1 MKIALFHYHLKPGG
15 VTDVIV
21 YSVRAL
27 LSHLNHLDQL
37 EEIRLVTG
45 VEDGIERVLERI
57 REGFERR
64 VGDII
69 RLDVLEE
76 IGYVENEREP
86 DSDQLA
92 MRLIARY
99 DEDTLWWVHNY
110 HLGKNPAF
118 TAALMKI
125 AGSGTRDMLFHIH
138 DFPECGRSDN
148 LERLDSAIDEP
159 PYPSGP
165 RIRYAVINERDRRIL
180 SDAGLSESVSLLM
193 NPVPLS
199 PTAAADPIGM
209 REALEELCFD
219 DNPGYIPGAPI
230 LLYPVRAIRRKNIL
244 EAALLVRLLDEP
256 ANLIVTLPGV
266 SEQEKAYSD
275 LISAAYKEGLI
286 SGIWCPE
293 ATGDDRLNYPRLA
306 SSCDAVISTSVQEG
320 FGYLFLN
327 ALHWQKPLLARY
339 LDILDGVLDLFGDYP
354 RRFWADF
361 RIPATPELTR
371 KTQNAYFDKIRKI
384 ESSLPDKSVKSIN
397 SAASKLTAGGGIDVS
412 YLKVEDQLEILIK
425 ARDDTGWV
433 EETRLLNRE
442 LLDSAGRTLKAKA
455 PGMDSTIEAHFGE
468 GAYMRSF
475 TSIISSFGSKTPTPS
490 PVKVRESVRKAFGRI
505 DYLRLL
511 YNG

>member
-27 LSHLNHLDQL
+27 LSYLNNL

-45 VEDGIERVLERI
+45 VEDGTECVLERI
-57 REGFERR
+57 REGFEHR

-69 RLDVLEE
+69 RLDVLGE
-76 IGYVENEREP
+76 IGYVENERGP
-86 DSDQLA
+86 DPELLA
-92 MRLIARY
+92 ARLLARY
-99 DEDTLWWVHNY
+99 DENTLWWVHNY

-118 TAALMKI
+118 TAALMKV
-125 AGSGTRDMLFHIH
+125 ADSGTRNMLFHIH

-148 LERLDSAIDEP
+148 LERLDSAINEP

-180 SDAGLSESVSLLM
+180 SDAGLSESVSLLT

-199 PTAAADPIGM
+199 PIAPADPAGM
-209 REALEELCFD
+209 REALEELCSD
-219 DNPGYIPGAPI
+219 DNPGYLPDAPI

-266 SEQEKAYSD
+266 SAQEKDYSD
-275 LISAAYKEGLI
+275 LTAAAFKDGLI
-286 SGIWCPE
+286 PGIWCPE
-293 ATGDDRLNYPRLA
+293 ATGDDRLSYPRLA

-371 KTQNAYFDKIRKI
+371 RTQTAYLEKIRKI
-384 ESSLPDKSVKSIN
+384 ESSLPEKSVKSIS
-397 SAASKLTAGGGIDVS
+397 SAVSKLAAGGGIDVS
-412 YLKVEDQLEILIK
+412 YLRVEDQLDILK
-425 ARDDTGWV
+425 NARDDAGWI
-433 EETRLLNRE
+433 EKTRLLNRE

-455 PGMDSTIEAHFGE
+455 PRMDKTIETHYGE
-468 GAYMRSF
+468 GAFVRNF
-475 TSIISSFGSKTPTPS
+475 GNIISGFGSKTPTPS
-490 PVKVRESVRKAFGRI
+490 PAKVRESVRKSFGRI

-511 YNG
+511 YDD